1 MTKKGQKC
9 VLCAVV
15 NSPSNMPWLN
25 ANMNKCDSIEAAIT
39 LAKNESQDAFHEQLK
54 NLLKANAITIIGY
67 RPYRQ
72 KRL

>member
-1 MTKKGQKC
+1 
-9 VLCAVV
+9 
-15 NSPSNMPWLN
+15 MPWLN